1 MSSFSYCKYP
11 WNDEKQWQF
20 QASPLLRMFQN
31 HLFTRLYHKHNLKL
45 CLCSSFSRF
54 TNAQVTRGSSPPGAS
69 KAHHLAA
76 ALEGC
81 YFVAGAPAQKNRS
94 SGAPITANPSWQI
107 SDLHK
112 VTIPFRPS
120 YQELASTWC
129 SDTSQLP
136 SWYWHERLDDPCY
149 RLSMLP
155 FWALF
160 SCEAK
165 GYTNTAAFMVE
176 AICCFAPEPKISVV
190 MCGFC
195 RCWRESTALF
205 TFFLKTIEPRLSF
218 LNQHV
223 FALSNWT
230 INYLDWLVCP
240 LKITNFGGC
249 ADFHVKN
256 PPYEQAICLF
266 TQSSR
271 PVQATVTT
279 LVAGVDT
286 CTVANQPRRLQT

>member
-31 HLFTRLYHKHNLKL
+31 HLFTRLNHKHHLKL

-54 TNAQVTRGSSPPGAS
+54 TNASPPGAS

-107 SDLHK
+107 ADLHK
-112 VTIPFRPS
+112 VTIPFRPN
-120 YQELASTWC
+120 YQELASTWY
-129 SDTSQLP
+129 SDTLQLP
-136 SWYWHERLDDPCY
+136 SWYWHERSLMILATVYQCSHSGRGSY
-149 RLSMLP
+149 
-155 FWALF
+155 
-160 SCEAK
+160 
-165 GYTNTAAFMVE
+165 
-176 AICCFAPEPKISVV
+176 CFAPEPKISVV

-195 RCWRESTALF
+195 RCWRESTALY
-205 TFFLKTIEPRLSF
+205 TLFLKTIEPRLSF

-230 INYLDWLVCP
+230 INYLDWLVSP

-266 TQSSR
+266 TQSSS